1 MREWLPD
8 GHLAWLVIET
18 VEQLDLS
25 ALKAGYRLGGV
36 GRAAYDPAMLIAV
49 LLYAYAVG
57 VRSSRSIE
65 QACET
70 DVAFRVIAANQRP
83 DHATLARFRAAHQ
96 DTLEGLHV
104 QVLGLCV
111 SAGLVDPKVV
121 AIDSTK
127 LAANASASANV
138 TREQLERLARDT
150 FAEAARIDAAEDARY
165 GADRRGDEP
174 AEGWEP
180 GPGRAE
186 KIRQALAELDAQPD
200 GRDEIE
206 ARQQA
211 REAAGKKR
219 RGRKPL
225 PADPDKP
232 WRVANK
238 GDKKQRK
245 VNLTDPTS
253 RMLKAPSRFL
263 QGYSCQAVTDRNQI
277 ILAGTV
283 TNQQTDNHAL
293 TPMLTAARDHL
304 TAAGIDPAGL
314 RVALA
319 DAGYWNSDQIDQIE
333 TDLRI
338 IALVST
344 HRERTTRSNKPAP
357 TPTGP
362 PCTRCTPVCST
373 PPPKTSTG
381 PDRPRSNPSSGSERP
396 TGASTGSYDAACP
409 PSTPNGPSKSSPTTS
424 PNSGAP
430 PPTPRPNPPCPNQAG
445 PPRPQPQHPPA
456 TATPATRKT
465 RQPASRGS
473 WLPGRAHHP
482 ARPRNRGISRFRAAR
497 RCSRSRDA
505 QEP

>member
-1 MREWLPD
+1 M
-8 GHLAWLVIET
+8 
-18 VEQLDLS
+18 
-25 ALKAGYRLGGV
+25 
-36 GRAAYDPAMLIAV
+36 
-49 LLYAYAVG
+49 
-57 VRSSRSIE
+57 
-65 QACET
+65 
-70 DVAFRVIAANQRP
+70 
-83 DHATLARFRAAHQ
+83 
-96 DTLEGLHV
+96 
-104 QVLGLCV
+104 
-111 SAGLVDPKVV
+111 
-121 AIDSTK
+121 
-127 LAANASASANV
+127 

-357 TPTGP
+357 TP
-362 PCTRCTPVCST
+362 
-373 PPPKTSTG
+373 
-381 PDRPRSNPSSGSERP
+381 DRPSLHKMHTRMQHPTAKDLYRARSATIEPIFGQRKTNRRLDRFLRRGLPAVNAEWTLEIIAHNLTKLWR
-396 TGASTGSYDAACP
+396 A
-409 PSTPNGPSKSSPTTS
+409 TTD
-424 PNSGAP
+424 PA
-430 PPTPRPNPPCPNQAG
+430 
-445 PPRPQPQHPPA
+445 PQPA
-456 TATPATRKT
+456 
-465 RQPASRGS
+465 
-473 WLPGRAHHP
+473 LP
-482 ARPRNRGISRFRAAR
+482 
-497 RCSRSRDA
+497 
-505 QEP
+505 